1 MKIKATHAMKLRDL
15 LDSGI
20 EFYGDVWI
28 LICNTKE
35 CLVSDIIRTEG
46 EDLYNCLKSDFSD
59 FEVLSLYPSVD
70 VAFRMIIELKEPEEA

>member
-1 MKIKATHAMKLRDL
+1 MKLRDL

-35 CLVSDIIRTEG
+35 IIVSDIIRTEG
-46 EDLYNCLKSDFSD
+46 EHLYTCLESDFAD
-59 FEVLSLYPSVD
+59 FEILSIYPSVD
-70 VAFRMIIELKEPEEA
+70 FAYRMTIELKEPDEA